1 MATKGDIKQALY
13 DECKTVLSSIET
25 VTVEHGSDFES
36 LSNVDGHV
44 DIARER
50 DGEQYP
56 HIAFEEFSRPLNRGM
71 GSHVYVDATT
81 YVDGSLDSLTF
92 RKDERVQFD
101 CYVEATSDGRKDAL
115 YEALKSQFETYLEL
129 KEPADI
135 HDDIE
140 DMSVGETRSA
150 DRSADGVRGDRLRIV
165 MDYARYETYTEIPTM
180 ETIQMDF
187 DVGADGVDDTQHVVT
202 N

>member
-13 DECKTVLSSIET
+13 DECKTVLSSIAT
-25 VTVEHGSDFES
+25 ITVEHGRDFEA
-36 LSNVDGHV
+36 LTNVDAHV
-44 DIARER
+44 DVTRER

-71 GSHVYVDATT
+71 GSHVYVDGKT
-81 YVDGSLDSLTF
+81 YQNGSLDSLTF

-101 CYVEATSDGRKDAL
+101 IYVEATSDGRKDAL
-115 YEALKSQFETYLEL
+115 YEALKGQFETYLEL
-129 KEPADI
+129 KAPSDM

-140 DMSVGETRSA
+140 SLSVGETRGA
-150 DRSADGVRGDRLRIV
+150 DRSADGVRGDRLRLV
-165 MDYARYETYTEIPTM
+165 MDYARYETYTEVPTM

-187 DVGADGVDDTQHVVT
+187 DVGADGVDDIQHVVT